1 MEKRIQRV
9 EKLLKQLVS
18 ELIKENINEDLGLI
32 TVADVIVTR
41 DLQQAKVYL
50 SLINLPNKE
59 AVLKA
64 LEAKKQEF
72 QRYLGRQ
79 LKMRYTPKLT
89 FLIDKRD
96 MDINHVEK
104 LLEEIKDG
112 S

>member
-32 TVADVIVTR
+32 TVTDVIVTK

-89 FLIDKRD
+89 FLIDESEK
-96 MDINHVEK
+96 DINHVEK